1 MTEEQLQT
9 KRDALVSSIAGAF
22 ESLRSG
28 DKSVTYQSIDQMRRA
43 LSIIDAEIAAVSG
56 TAPVRVMRFYSRQS

>member
-9 KRDALVSSIAGAF
+9 KRDALISSIAGAF

-28 DKSVTYQSIDQMRRA
+28 DKSVTYQSVDQMQKA
-43 LSIIDAEIAAVSG
+43 LAVIDAEIAAVSG
-56 TAPVRVMRFYSRQS
+56 TAPVRVMRFYGRL